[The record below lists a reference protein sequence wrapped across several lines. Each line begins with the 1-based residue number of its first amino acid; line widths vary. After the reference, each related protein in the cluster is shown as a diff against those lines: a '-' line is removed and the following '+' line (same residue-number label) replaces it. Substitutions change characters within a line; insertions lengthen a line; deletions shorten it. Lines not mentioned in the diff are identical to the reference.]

1 MVAQSINKMEIESLP
16 AHHSSKAEKVANP
29 ISANQDA
36 TDQEDKSPFRFQ
48 RINSRVLLEKTQEE
62 VTAVASA
69 LHDMLEDAVRGDA
82 EEGKDNLAEQ
92 REDATDQV
100 KPPLLF
106 QRVNSRVLLE
116 RTQEEVTAAAAALHE
131 YVKASTATTA
141 TENEEQE
148 EHPDVTPDED
158 TVRGE
163 AEEEKSSTDAE
174 QRDDATDS
182 NKWRPFF
189 LRARNI
195 YNSSIGACAPISTHT
210 CTCNDFSEIDAYTC
224 ADTADSVETAVL
236 TRVDSTV
243 DVMEA
248 ALLTKIDETER
259 SVFGVIA
266 PKDTARLNA
275 MERSLS
281 RLTMADDDSFA
292 INESPNGSFDNI
304 EADRKTIPTSIAA
317 KKVKKNQKLDA
328 AWKAAKVSPNRKK
341 DKKKKLNAAKVS
353 PAPSNCKKVK
363 KKKPKAAKVSSA
375 PPTGKK
381 VKKKKAAKVSPAPSN
396 DKNVKKKKQ
405 KAAKVSPAPSTKK
418 NIKKKNQ
425 KAAKVPPSAS
435 SAAPPTGM
443 KVEQKKLKSARPCGP
458 LALYRSVAVQIIDIA
473 PQKKTKSTGKKVAP
487 PPFFATPPT
496 GKKVPPP
503 PFFAAS
509 RTKCKLGTTKKSGG
523 SSADYDITQM
533 ASF

>member
-292 INESPNGSFDNI
+292 INESPSGSFDYI

-317 KKVKKNQKLDA
+317 NGANSPEKKKLDV
-328 AWKAAKVSPNRKK
+328 AWKAAKVSPSSFF
-341 DKKKKLNAAKVS
+341 AAS
-353 PAPSNCKKVK
+353 PTGKKVK

-523 SSADYDITQM
+523 SSADYDITRM

>member
-1 MVAQSINKMEIESLP
+1 MIDTNKMEIESLP
-16 AHHSSKAEKVANP
+16 AHHSSKAEKAANS

-36 TDQEDKSPFRFQ
+36 TDKDKSPFRFQ

-92 REDATDQV
+92 REDTTDQD
-100 KPPLLF
+100 KKPLLF

-148 EHPDVTPDED
+148 KHPDVTPDED

-163 AEEEKSSTDAE
+163 AEEEKSSTAAE

-189 LRARNI
+189 LRARDI

-243 DVMEA
+243 DVMET

-259 SVFGVIA
+259 SVFGLIA

-281 RLTMADDDSFA
+281 RLNMADDDSFA

-304 EADRKTIPTSIAA
+304 GRKTIPTGIAVNA
-317 KKVKKNQKLDA
+317 ANSPEKNQKLDA

-353 PAPSNCKKVK
+353 PAPSNGKKVK
-363 KKKPKAAKVSSA
+363 KKKPKAAKVSPA
-375 PPTGKK
+375 PSNGKK
-381 VKKKKAAKVSPAPSN
+381 VKKKKLKAAKVSPGPSN
-396 DKNVKKKKQ
+396 DKNVKKKKL
-405 KAAKVSPAPSTKK
+405 KAS
-418 NIKKKNQ
+418 
-425 KAAKVPPSAS
+425 KVPPSAS
-435 SAAPPTGM
+435 SAASPTGK
-443 KVEQKKLKSARPCGP
+443 KVEQKKLKSAPPCGP

-503 PFFAAS
+503 PFFAAPP
-509 RTKCKLGTTKKSGG
+509 TKCKPGITKKSGG
-523 SSADYDITQM
+523 SSADYDITRM